1 MSQVASMP
9 MTGVYQFPQNLCVC
23 AECGTHCYVE
33 QKAFPCT
40 TAPLYVVASHP
51 THPTCPFSHRVFA
64 VPVIKCEELPE
75 EFFSKEI
82 A

>member
-1 MSQVASMP
+1 
-9 MTGVYQFPQNLCVC
+9 
-23 AECGTHCYVE
+23 
-33 QKAFPCT
+33 
-40 TAPLYVVASHP
+40 VASHP